1 MPLHWQD
8 HQSSR
13 KQQERIPC
21 HAKVHVPMVVLARAW
36 ANARDRVNMAA
47 FMAAR
52 RIVVTIAKEH
62 APELAKAVV

>member
-1 MPLHWQD
+1 
-8 HQSSR
+8 
-13 KQQERIPC
+13 
-21 HAKVHVPMVVLARAW
+21 MVVLARAW